1 MIVLSRV
8 ASAAMIAVLVNGPAF
23 AQGAPAELPPAS
35 YTGTQYVD
43 SNGCIFIRAGIGGV
57 TTWVPRVDRNRQQL
71 CGYSPTQVAGAPAAA
86 APAAPIIQ
94 MAQPENVAAAPSRPE
109 GPAPMETVASVTTP
123 PTVRATTPQ
132 IAPPPGTP
140 TPVRATAPAPTP
152 SPAVVE
158 QPEPRRISR
167 AEACDGKFG
176 VQPRYISARTGQPI
190 DCGPA
195 PVLASAAPI
204 PTAAPAAPAAST
216 EPRRMTIAE
225 ICTDISATGRRYIN
239 ARTGLPVRC
248 GPQTQ
253 PVSATVAATVPAAI
267 ARPTAPMS
275 PASPAAPSA
284 PVAVASAPV
293 APVAAPVATSCP
305 DLSPVSARY
314 LSGQGVRCGPQT
326 QSPSGTVSRAAPM
339 TTPQTHQSNRTQV
352 GGWFAPPPLSNP
364 PVATPHRATP
374 PEGYE
379 PAWDDGRLNP
389 NRGPQLVRNVH
400 SSARAVAPT
409 QTAPDQQQP
418 QVAASHRY
426 VQVGTFAN
434 PANAE
439 AAAQRLIALG
449 LPARRGT
456 VTRNGQELTVIVAG
470 PFASQS
476 ALGSALSV
484 VRGAGYSDAF
494 LRR

>member
-8 ASAAMIAVLVNGPAF
+8 ASAAMIAVLVNGPSF
-23 AQGAPAELPPAS
+23 AQAAPAELPPES
-35 YTGTQYVD
+35 FTGTQYVD
-43 SNGCIFIRAGIGGV
+43 SNGCIFIRAGVGGL
-57 TTWVPRVDRNRQQL
+57 TTWVPRVDRNRNQL
-71 CGYSPTQVAGAPAAA
+71 CGYTPTQVSGAPAA

-94 MAQPENVAAAPSRPE
+94 MAQPENAPATRPAT
-109 GPAPMETVASVTTP
+109 PSTAPTETVASLTTP

-140 TPVRATAPAPTP
+140 APVRATAPAPTP
-152 SPAVVE
+152 SPTVVE

-204 PTAAPAAPAAST
+204 PTVAPAAPAASP
-216 EPRRMTIAE
+216 EPRRMTMAE

-253 PVSATVAATVPAAI
+253 PVSATVAAAVPAAI

-275 PASPAAPSA
+275 PSSPAAPSA

-293 APVAAPVATSCP
+293 APVAAPVATTCP

-314 LSGQGVRCGPQT
+314 LSGQGVRCGPQA

-339 TTPQTHQSNRTQV
+339 ASAQTHQSNRAPV

-364 PVATPHRATP
+364 PAATPHRATP

-379 PAWDDGRLNP
+379 SAWDDGRLNP

-409 QTAPDQQQP
+409 QTAPDEQQP

-476 ALGSALSV
+476 ALGSALST
-484 VRGAGYSDAF
+484 VRSAGYSDAF